1 MYVYEMRKQHRINC
15 TLTYN
20 ESSALQGALSVY
32 ALKQFGC
39 NEEMSIEET
48 EFNAMVEKLG
58 LDPADLM

>member
-1 MYVYEMRKQHRINC
+1 MKQVECNLINC
-15 TLTYN
+15 NLTCNERNTL
-20 ESSALQGALSVY
+20 QDALSEY

-39 NEEMSIEET
+39 NEEMGIEEI